1 VNGQERISEILMNVF
16 LGEGIPADV
25 IPAIAGYYDVIVA
38 RLMELRRQHAQQPL
52 VLGICGS
59 QGSGKST
66 MALALRDI
74 LREVHGLAVSTFS
87 IDDLYVSGQDR
98 AHLAENVHP
107 LLRTRGVP
115 GTHDVARGIALIDRL
130 TSAGSDQTTL
140 IPAFDKATDEP
151 VLEQSWKAF
160 HGRADI
166 VIFEGW
172 CVGAKPQVEADL
184 VDPINTLEREADPR
198 GVWRRYVNAQ
208 LAGPYQVLF
217 GRIDTLLMIKAP
229 GFEQVFAWR
238 RLQERK
244 LADKARSVPGPDAPS
259 RIMDDGELA
268 RFIMHYER
276 LTRHILAE
284 MPSRADIVLDIDDG
298 QRMVALRIRGAFD
311 RPVAK
316 SAHPNSDG

>member
-1 VNGQERISEILMNVF
+1 VNGQERISEILLNVF
-16 LGEGIPADV
+16 LREGIPASV
-25 IPAIAGYYDVIVA
+25 IPAVEQYYSAIVA
-38 RLMELRRQHAQQPL
+38 RLIELRRPHPPQPL

-66 MALALRDI
+66 MALALREI
-74 LREVHGLAVSTFS
+74 LRAVHGLAVATFS
-87 IDDLYVSGQDR
+87 LDDLYRSGQDR
-98 AHLAENVHP
+98 AHLAESVHP

-115 GTHDVARGIALIDRL
+115 GTHDVARGIAVIDGL
-130 TSAGSDQTTL
+130 TSAGPDQTTS

-151 VLEQSWKAF
+151 VPEQSWQAF

-172 CVGAKPQVEADL
+172 CVGARPQAEAALVE
-184 VDPINTLEREADPR
+184 PINTLERESDPQ
-198 GVWRRYVNAQ
+198 GLWRHYVNAQ
-208 LAGPYQVLF
+208 LAGSYQALF
-217 GRIDTLLMIKAP
+217 GKIDVLLMIRAP

-244 LADKARSVPGPDAPS
+244 LADKIRSAPVPDAPP
-259 RIMDDGELA
+259 RIMDDAELA

-284 MPSRADIVLDIDDG
+284 MPGRADIVLDIDDS
-298 QRMVALRIRGAFD
+298 QRMVALRVR
-311 RPVAK
+311 
-316 SAHPNSDG
+316 